1 MSTKMPS
8 KVHAFHYNKGPSFKS
23 NKDIHQNKLW
33 NSQKQGFAKFL
44 YILVWHLACSN
55 NRQMITMTSLW
66 ILTVIYWGLWTSAN
80 YLILLTWTI
89 SYYLKKV
96 ISNVYNPSL
105 MWVVH
110 FGEHY
115 TKIIL
120 FNIKNFYIP
129 S

>member
-66 ILTVIYWGLWTSAN
+66 ILTVIYWFVDFSKLPNSLNLN
-80 YLILLTWTI
+80 YLIV
-89 SYYLKKV
+89 LKKV